1 MLIYPT
7 ADALQSV
14 AELYVSVAYPSF
26 AITASE
32 TSCSAC
38 ALVLLVP
45 EPDIA
50 SLIALML
57 LVPDIALM
65 LLVPDIALLAASE

>member
-1 MLIYPT
+1 MLIYPA

-26 AITASE
+26 AMTASE

-38 ALVLLVP
+38 APVLLVR

-50 SLIALML
+50 
-57 LVPDIALM
+57 
-65 LLVPDIALLAASE
+65 PDIALLAAGE